1 MQKIQENLAKQKKY
15 QEAHQIQISCQELEA
30 EEREKYMKERSK
42 KIIAHESK
50 LIQK

>member
-1 MQKIQENLAKQKKY
+1 MIHIFLSRY
-15 QEAHQIQISCQELEA
+15 QDAHEIQIRCQELEA

-50 LIQK
+50 LIQKQ